1 MKEIDYNLLK
11 VLKSV
16 RQIHFEYSSEQDFP
30 IKVYILQFIVE
41 NYLKLKN
48 IEKIEFDYV
57 RSTDEMQKICMI
69 N

>member
-1 MKEIDYNLLK
+1 
-11 VLKSV
+11 V